1 MDKKEV
7 TGMRIIMAIIFTL
20 TTTLLVFVLNSATIV
35 MAAQV
40 SDSNFSELA
49 PHEHELGQAKP
60 DLQTSQKKDTIN
72 HLLAQ
77 QTKYQKQLKKVR
89 HKITALKAN
98 LERVKTETNDAD
110 KKKRAEQIASLQKK
124 LRTTNKQFKRIYH
137 QLHLL
142 QKQISNTNQIKQAAA
157 NSSQDL
163 LDGYSA
169 ANTGKQAETN
179 IPHPAQESQPYQQ
192 GFAANQKATNDS
204 SPLRA
209 VNLSPATSKTI
220 QAPNSQSNAPK
231 NTNDLANPSEQIQ
244 SEKANSDSNNKNN
257 DIDGQNAKLRKAPIQ
272 SMTTIR
278 ENEQHFEPTTN
289 KQYTLTYGNRLPQ
302 TDTNLIEKTKL
313 TTIGLIF
320 LSISLILSG
329 IANFKKLKFRY

>member
-20 TTTLLVFVLNSATIV
+20 TTTLLVFALNNTTII

-40 SDSNFSELA
+40 SDGNFSELA
-49 PHEHELGQAKP
+49 PHEHELEQAKT
-60 DLQTSQKKDTIN
+60 DLKSSQKKDTIN

-89 HKITALKAN
+89 HKIAALKAN
-98 LERVKTETNDAD
+98 LARIKTETNDPG
-110 KKKRAEQIASLQKK
+110 KKKRAEQIATLQKK
-124 LRTTNKQFKRIYH
+124 LRTTNKQFKRIHH

-209 VNLSPATSKTI
+209 VNLSPATSKTV
-220 QAPNSQSNAPK
+220 QAQNSQSNAPE
-231 NTNDLANPSEQIQ
+231 NTNDLASPSEQVQ
-244 SEKANSDSNNKNN
+244 AEKPNSDS
-257 DIDGQNAKLRKAPIQ
+257 DGKNAKLHKAPIQ
-272 SMTTIR
+272 AMATIR
-278 ENEQHFEPTTN
+278 EKDQHFEPTIN
-289 KQYTLTYGNRLPQ
+289 KQYTLTYGSKLPQ
-302 TDTNLIEKTKL
+302 TGSNLIEKTKL

-320 LSISLILSG
+320 LFISFILSG
-329 IANFKKLKFRY
+329 SAHLKKLKFNH

>member
-1 MDKKEV
+1 
-7 TGMRIIMAIIFTL
+7 MRIIMAIIFTL
-20 TTTLLVFVLNSATIV
+20 TTTLLVFALNNTTII

-49 PHEHELGQAKP
+49 PHEHELEQAKT
-60 DLQTSQKKDTIN
+60 DLQTNQKKDTIN

-89 HKITALKAN
+89 HKIAALKAN
-98 LERVKTETNDAD
+98 LVRVKTETNDPG
-110 KKKRAEQIASLQKK
+110 KKKRAEQIASIQKK
-124 LRTTNKQFKRIYH
+124 LRTTNKQFKRIHH

-169 ANTGKQAETN
+169 ANTEKQAEADM
-179 IPHPAQESQPYQQ
+179 PHLAQESQPYQQ
-192 GFAANQKATNDS
+192 GFAANNS

-209 VNLSPATSKTI
+209 VNLSPATSKTV
-220 QAPNSQSNAPK
+220 QAQNSQSNAPE
-231 NTNDLANPSEQIQ
+231 NTNDLASPSEQVQ
-244 SEKANSDSNNKNN
+244 AEKPNSDSDGKNT
-257 DIDGQNAKLRKAPIQ
+257 KLHKAPIQ
-272 SMTTIR
+272 AMATIR
-278 ENEQHFEPTTN
+278 EKDQHFEPTIN
-289 KQYTLTYGNRLPQ
+289 KQYTLTYGSKLPQ
-302 TDTNLIEKTKL
+302 TGSNLIEKTKL

-320 LSISLILSG
+320 LFISFILSG
-329 IANFKKLKFRY
+329 SVQLKKLKFNH